1 MSVQTIVFVRNE
13 PEFLLELV
21 YSEPISTDS
30 ECSARE
36 RARRHSVQNSSD
48 IFARIVINGKIMA
61 DTPKIQLTNEFEG
74 HFGRIFPCYVVRTPE
89 IIKIEFYEVSTRFR
103 SSLAEVYLSIP
114 ESTVTSENYQLQ
126 SIEFSSNVL
135 RQFNPNQTTAVGAG
149 IPSPIQFA
157 DSLSTYLNIEGV
169 LNAGVAWGVQDDVVL
184 VPPDYTTSK
193 AFLNRQMGGG
203 VQQDIN
209 MQAINLSD
217 MKSLIEW
224 IKQSN
229 LDPYDPENAFL
240 INLMKD
246 YRNSRGDTKLEMNAL
261 QHFRLSIDE
270 NDEIEQN
277 QQMNI
282 DNSLRFKLLQARKEN
297 LPEFKDFRYVPTHDY
312 LVKKKYGIFKRFMDR
327 QREAAY
333 GDTFDQQFQ
342 TRRPT
347 RIDLVRRQGEKQ
359 LRKMREQISARFA
372 LTSTRKSFNEMVVE
386 ENIPDIQALR
396 GIISKLYIEPTRP
409 LYPTRRRTE
418 QRKVTNLALTANR
431 EVFILVNLIGAL
443 DLPIRRDA
451 LEKEVTR
458 PVPGRGQLN
467 ADRRAQQSAER
478 LVNIY

>member
-1 MSVQTIVFVRNE
+1 E